1 MSDLPGIE
9 ERLGEYIRGELVPA
23 GTELEPETDLVGLAD
38 SAAMVE
44 LIVWIETEYGFDVE
58 LDDMT
63 PEVFGTIRKIS
74 EYIANRASGLSLT

>member
-1 MSDLPGIE
+1 MADLPEIE
-9 ERLGEYIRGELVPA
+9 ERLGTFVRGELVSA
-23 GTELEPETDLVGLAD
+23 ATVLELDTDLLGLVD

-63 PEVFGTIRKIS
+63 PAAFGTIRKIS
-74 EYIANRASGLSLT
+74 EYIASRAQA